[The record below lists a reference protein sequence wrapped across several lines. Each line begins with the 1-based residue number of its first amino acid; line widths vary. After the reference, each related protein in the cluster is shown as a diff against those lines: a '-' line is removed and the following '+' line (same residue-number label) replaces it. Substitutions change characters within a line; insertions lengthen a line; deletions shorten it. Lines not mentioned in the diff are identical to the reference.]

1 MVAKISTGSSLYGA
15 VMYNESKVENESGK
29 VLLHNRIFANLEG
42 DIDAQSVM
50 YSFNLHLLNNQQTE
64 KPIVHIS
71 LNPHPDDVLTDEQL
85 RDIASEYMERMGYGE
100 QPYIVYKHEDIERG
114 HIHIITT
121 NVDKNGKK
129 LSNDNNFYQSK
140 KITRDIEDKYGL
152 RKADKKTKAERQAF
166 TFKRVDATKG
176 NVKIDI
182 GNVIKPI
189 AATYKFQSFGEYRTL
204 LSLYNISVEESKGV
218 RGGRAYEGLIY
229 YATNDKGDKISNPFK
244 SSLYGSSVGYK
255 SIHEKCDKHKA
266 TIKDKRLNK
275 QTAQRV
281 LTATN
286 GISDR
291 ERFVDALKRENI
303 DVIFRENDTG
313 RIYGATFID
322 HNNHCVFN
330 GSRLGKEFSANAIN
344 DRFSEPQSLQPQ
356 TPEPKEQQYQ
366 DDDFSFGVGGL
377 FDLPADGADDPEET
391 QFRRRMQRKKKK
403 SRRL

>member
-15 VMYNESKVENESGK
+15 LSYNQSK
-29 VLLHNRIFANLEG
+29 
-42 DIDAQSVM
+42 IDAGEAKIVLTNKIYGGLDNDLTINSCM
-50 YSFNLHLLNNQQTE
+50 ESFTLQMPNRFRTE

-71 LNPHPDDVLTDEQL
+71 LNPHPDDKIEEWQYAQ
-85 RDIASEYMERMGYGE
+85 IAKEYLERLGYGE
-100 QPYIVYKHEDIERG
+100 QPYIVYRHDDIERTHL
-114 HIHIITT
+114 HIVTT
-121 NVDKNGKK
+121 NVDSKGKK
-129 LSNDNNFYQSK
+129 LDSSNNFYQSK

-152 RKADKKTKAERQAF
+152 RKAEKKTKAERQAF

-229 YATNDKGDKISNPFK
+229 YAINDKGEKMSNPFK

-266 TIKDKRLNK
+266 TIKDKRLGK
-275 QTAQRV
+275 QTAQRI
-281 LTATN
+281 LSATN

-291 ERFVDALKRENI
+291 QKFVDALGRENI
-303 DVIFRENDTG
+303 DVIFRENDAG

-344 DRFSEPQSLQPQ
+344 DRFSEAQISQQ
-356 TPEPKEQQYQ
+356 APEYKEQYSQ
-366 DDDFSFGVGGL
+366 DDDFSFTTGGL
-377 FDLPADGADDPEET
+377 FDLPVGSGDDAEEA
-391 QFRRRMQRKKKK
+391 QFRRQMQRKKKRK
-403 SRRL
+403 TRKI

>member
-129 LSNDNNFYQSK
+129 LSSDNNFYQSK